1 MTVFAAPINVKN
13 TALTQIGGKPLVSET
28 DTSAQARVLANVYEL
43 IVQDALTVHAYHW
56 AKKSALLAK
65 QEETEQG
72 RFVYAL
78 PADCLNMRYITYHS
92 PDGRI
97 IDVEETQEGLPIL
110 DWDDTF
116 YLHYTW
122 RVPEAR
128 WPADFGAGIVM
139 KLQAAL
145 KRGLLSDDAAAE
157 ALDEK
162 GDKKLRRGMVRD
174 KRQIRGRVLNPNPRM
189 VDIFQGRRRHGSST

>member
-13 TALTQIGGKPLVSET
+13 TALTQVGAKPMVSET
-28 DTSAQARVLANVYEL
+28 ATTAEARVLENVYEL
-43 IVQDALTVHAYHW
+43 IVQDALTVHGYHW
-56 AKKSALLAK
+56 AKKTALLAK
-65 QEETEQG
+65 QSETDQG
-72 RFVYAL
+72 RFIYAL
-78 PADCLNMRYITYHS
+78 PADCLNMRYITFGS

-97 IDVEETQEGLPIL
+97 VDVEETSTGQPIL
-110 DWDDTF
+110 LWDDVF
-116 YLHYTW
+116 HLHYTW
-122 RVPEAR
+122 RVPEAQ

-162 GDKKLRRGMVRD
+162 ADRKLRRGIVRD
-174 KRQIRGRVLNPNPRM
+174 KRQIRGRTINPNARM
-189 VDIFQGRRRHGSST
+189 VDIFQGRRRHGSPT